1 MNDQSFKLNILI
13 LKSNHIDYKENKYVT
28 INVKNKLE
36 EGSYGIV
43 FMLENGH
50 VIKFFKNS
58 TSKNTLFEESNNLI
72 PIKNEN
78 RELIFYYKYVNESK
92 KEYNY
97 IINLYAIGII
107 RNKII
112 YDDNKLD
119 INSYFIILPYCIPFY
134 KCYNIKN
141 KPLIHNKNGLTFTI
155 KVMKRLIEIIH
166 FFETKYNLIN
176 LDLKLNNFMFT
187 EKTRDLNNLIML
199 DFSIIKTKTKT
210 KYDIENKYFIWP
222 NINNTLI
229 EIIPS
234 YSTCINGLELLFG
247 YDQIIKLPNNELI
260 NIYLKII
267 EKKNKNIYDIFY
279 NGLILRIN
287 TDNFKKLLNAYVS

>member
-1 MNDQSFKLNILI
+1 MVNYTCFTCNKSFNR
-13 LKSNHIDYKENKYVT
+13 KSNYDYHTNNK
-28 INVKNKLE
+28 
-36 EGSYGIV
+36 
-43 FMLENGH
+43 
-50 VIKFFKNS
+50 
-58 TSKNTLFEESNNLI
+58 
-72 PIKNEN
+72 
-78 RELIFYYKYVNESK
+78 K
-92 KEYNY
+92 KPCKQN
-97 IINLYAIGII
+97 
-107 RNKII
+107 
-112 YDDNKLD
+112 
-119 INSYFIILPYCIPFY
+119 
-134 KCYNIKN
+134 
-141 KPLIHNKNGLTFTI
+141 
-155 KVMKRLIEIIH
+155 
-166 FFETKYNLIN
+166 
-176 LDLKLNNFMFT
+176 NNFMFT